1 MNIND
6 CPSSWPNEQNL
17 DILYV
22 YVYIYIWSYSNFA
35 VHRDIPNNPRCFLK
49 ILGSGHWVCP
59 ENGWSK
65 SRWHLPLYLSW
76 PEDFK
81 LPLSSLISLP
91 PMNCLTMIEL
101 TRSTLVFG
109 FEMVL
114 ACFFV
119 LKRPTLWHC
128 GTHLLVH
135 ILRFRNF
142 HIVHRC
148 SAVTNSWRCSCVW
161 QINATFRQALLQ
173 NAADLH
179 GPFSCSPGPRAFFL
193 VEHGSADGWTL
204 ALHGYFS
211 AYT

>member
-1 MNIND
+1 MDDLNQD
-6 CPSSWPNEQNL
+6 
-17 DILYV
+17 DICLC
-22 YVYIYIWSYSNFA
+22 I
-35 VHRDIPNNPRCFLK
+35 
-49 ILGSGHWVCP
+49 
-59 ENGWSK
+59 
-65 SRWHLPLYLSW
+65 
-76 PEDFK
+76 FK
-81 LPLSSLISLP
+81 LAWGFQAAIVITDITATHELSHNDWIDSLYTCFWVWDGSC
-91 PMNCLTMIEL
+91 M
-101 TRSTLVFG
+101 
-109 FEMVL
+109 
-114 ACFFV
+114 FFV

-135 ILRFRNF
+135 LLRFRNF